1 MSSSFTNKHQDT
13 KNIAK
18 AQDVPRDTV
27 ESTVCKFKVKGIVV
41 TLGSYQRLQPYFFRK
56 TYELL

>member
-18 AQDVPRDTV
+18 AQNVPRDTV

-41 TLGSYQRLQPYFFRK
+41 TLGSYQRLQPYF
-56 TYELL
+56 